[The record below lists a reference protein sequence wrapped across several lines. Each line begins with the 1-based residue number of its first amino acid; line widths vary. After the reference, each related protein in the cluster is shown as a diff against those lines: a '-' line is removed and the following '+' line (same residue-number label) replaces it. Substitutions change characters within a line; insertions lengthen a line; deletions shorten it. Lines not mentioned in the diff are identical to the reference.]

1 MYLADQLNNNATVK
15 ASGLSGRGYVAE
27 VARILRGADIL
38 KEDAR
43 LNAEG
48 IRQLDEA
55 KIAMK
60 EAKDL
65 FKQGKM
71 KEARKKEKEAKNLQK
86 EGIEFFDR
94 DIDENKEEY
103 DLFVEITKND
113 MVPSLLIIEGDGDNY
128 KSFLYAPETNYDEL
142 TEAVQ
147 IIDIHRKK
155 MGII

>member
-1 MYLADQLNNNATVK
+1 MKNLNVIVYTMQGCPFCV
-15 ASGLSGRGYVAE
+15 E
-27 VARILRGADIL
+27 F
-38 KEDAR
+38 KE
-43 LNAEG
+43 L
-48 IRQLDEA
+48 
-55 KIAMK
+55 
-60 EAKDL
+60 
-65 FKQGKM
+65 
-71 KEARKKEKEAKNLQK
+71 LQK

-113 MVPSLLIIEGDGDNY
+113 MVPSLLIIEGDGDKY